1 MEKIIFKTIV
11 RLRRLAF
18 FRVTY
23 RTLMML
29 MPLAVVGSIFQFLW
43 QSVFSPTSLISNIF
57 YFDKWLPDQ
66 IFNASW
72 YACQGVTSVIF
83 GTFGLFTAY
92 FSAQYTARLYQKD
105 AQMAGVSGMLALL
118 LCAYRFRDIRN
129 FQLSFNWR
137 FFNINSFLFALLIG
151 FGTGLIFRFL
161 GTDYHHRHA
170 ESAQVIKQKAF
181 NSFRPMLA
189 TWLIGLVIGIL
200 ALFKQIQV
208 GSLPKLDPKTAQE
221 GAKRLGAKVFLPSI
235 VLALTSILIAQFTP
249 LGGQVGIGIGA
260 VVSLILAI
268 ILTKAPTKQVFKDS
282 QRMVRSVGAPG
293 VLPQLL
299 AMLGVVFTTC
309 GVGKLT
315 ANMISHVFPAGNHFL
330 GVALYCI
337 AMALF
342 TYIMGNAFAAFAVI
356 TAAIGIPFVIAQG
369 ANPVVVA
376 AIGMTSGYCGTL
388 VTPMAANFNTLPVAL
403 LEMKDQMGVIKQQ
416 APVAVI
422 LLIIQIG
429 LMYFLAF

>member
-1 MEKIIFKTIV
+1 MQNTINFLLAILYALIGLCMAIAGIETLRDKTNKARIGTAIFWFFLAIIF
-11 RLRRLAF
+11 AF
-18 FRVTY
+18 GD
-23 RTLMML
+23 LI
-29 MPLAVVGSIFQFLW
+29 PAVV
-43 QSVFSPTSLISNIF
+43 
-57 YFDKWLPDQ
+57 
-66 IFNASW
+66 
-72 YACQGVTSVIF
+72 
-83 GTFGLFTAY
+83 
-92 FSAQYTARLYQKD
+92 
-105 AQMAGVSGMLALL
+105 SGAM
-118 LCAYRFRDIRN
+118 
-129 FQLSFNWR
+129 
-137 FFNINSFLFALLIG
+137 
-151 FGTGLIFRFL
+151 
-161 GTDYHHRHA
+161 
-170 ESAQVIKQKAF
+170 V
-181 NSFRPMLA
+181 
-189 TWLIGLVIGIL
+189 LVIGIL

-208 GSLPKLDPKTAQE
+208 GKLPTVNPKTAQE
-221 GAKRLGAKVFLPSI
+221 DAKRLGAKVFLPSI
-235 VLALTSILIAQFTP
+235 VLALTSIIIAQFTP

-260 VVSLILAI
+260 VVSLVLAI
-268 ILTKAPTKQVFKDS
+268 ILTKAPAKQVFKDS

-315 ANMISHVFPAGNHFL
+315 ADMISHVFPAGNHFL

-342 TYIMGNAFAAFAVI
+342 TYIMGNAFAAF
-356 TAAIGIPFVIAQG
+356 AAIGIPFVIAQG

-416 APVAVI
+416 APIAVI
-422 LLIIQIG
+422 LLIVQIG

>member
-1 MEKIIFKTIV
+1 MQNTINFLLAILYALIGLCMAIAGIETLRDKTNKARIGTAIFWFFLAIIF
-11 RLRRLAF
+11 AF
-18 FRVTY
+18 GD
-23 RTLMML
+23 LI
-29 MPLAVVGSIFQFLW
+29 PAVV
-43 QSVFSPTSLISNIF
+43 
-57 YFDKWLPDQ
+57 
-66 IFNASW
+66 
-72 YACQGVTSVIF
+72 
-83 GTFGLFTAY
+83 
-92 FSAQYTARLYQKD
+92 
-105 AQMAGVSGMLALL
+105 SGAM
-118 LCAYRFRDIRN
+118 
-129 FQLSFNWR
+129 
-137 FFNINSFLFALLIG
+137 
-151 FGTGLIFRFL
+151 
-161 GTDYHHRHA
+161 
-170 ESAQVIKQKAF
+170 V
-181 NSFRPMLA
+181 
-189 TWLIGLVIGIL
+189 LVIGIL

-208 GSLPKLDPKTAQE
+208 GKLPTVNSKTAQE
-221 GAKRLGAKVFLPSI
+221 DAKRLGAKVFLPSI
-235 VLALTSILIAQFTP
+235 VLALTSIIIAQFTP

-260 VVSLILAI
+260 VVSLVLAI
-268 ILTKAPTKQVFKDS
+268 ILTKAPAKQVFKDS

-315 ANMISHVFPAGNHFL
+315 ADMISHVFPAGNHFL

-356 TAAIGIPFVIAQG
+356 TAAIGIHFVIAQG

-416 APVAVI
+416 APIAVI
-422 LLIIQIG
+422 LLIVQIG
-429 LMYFLAF
+429 LMCIFVLFLYHLILLYYLHINMIFYLLHLFLLLCVLQVHHNNMFCFDSIHLMLYLVIIHLCHHYIPLCSLHFLRNFVLH

>member
-1 MEKIIFKTIV
+1 MQNTINFLLAILYALIGLCMAIAGIETLRDKTNKARIGTAIFWFFLAIIF
-11 RLRRLAF
+11 AF
-18 FRVTY
+18 GD
-23 RTLMML
+23 LI
-29 MPLAVVGSIFQFLW
+29 PAVV
-43 QSVFSPTSLISNIF
+43 
-57 YFDKWLPDQ
+57 
-66 IFNASW
+66 
-72 YACQGVTSVIF
+72 
-83 GTFGLFTAY
+83 
-92 FSAQYTARLYQKD
+92 
-105 AQMAGVSGMLALL
+105 SGAM
-118 LCAYRFRDIRN
+118 
-129 FQLSFNWR
+129 
-137 FFNINSFLFALLIG
+137 
-151 FGTGLIFRFL
+151 
-161 GTDYHHRHA
+161 
-170 ESAQVIKQKAF
+170 V
-181 NSFRPMLA
+181 
-189 TWLIGLVIGIL
+189 LVIGIL

-208 GSLPKLDPKTAQE
+208 GKLPTVNSKTAQE
-221 GAKRLGAKVFLPSI
+221 DAKRSI
-235 VLALTSILIAQFTP
+235 IIAQFTP

-260 VVSLILAI
+260 VVSLVLAI
-268 ILTKAPTKQVFKDS
+268 ILTKAPAKQVFKDS

-315 ANMISHVFPAGNHFL
+315 ADMISHVFPAGNHFL

-416 APVAVI
+416 APIAVI
-422 LLIIQIG
+422 LLIVQIG

>member
-1 MEKIIFKTIV
+1 MQNTINFLLAILYALIGLCMAIAGIETLRDKTNKARIGTAIFWFFLAIIF
-11 RLRRLAF
+11 AF
-18 FRVTY
+18 GD
-23 RTLMML
+23 LI
-29 MPLAVVGSIFQFLW
+29 PAVV
-43 QSVFSPTSLISNIF
+43 
-57 YFDKWLPDQ
+57 
-66 IFNASW
+66 
-72 YACQGVTSVIF
+72 
-83 GTFGLFTAY
+83 
-92 FSAQYTARLYQKD
+92 
-105 AQMAGVSGMLALL
+105 SGAM
-118 LCAYRFRDIRN
+118 
-129 FQLSFNWR
+129 
-137 FFNINSFLFALLIG
+137 
-151 FGTGLIFRFL
+151 
-161 GTDYHHRHA
+161 
-170 ESAQVIKQKAF
+170 V
-181 NSFRPMLA
+181 
-189 TWLIGLVIGIL
+189 LVIGIL

-208 GSLPKLDPKTAQE
+208 GKLPTVNSKTAQE
-221 GAKRLGAKVFLPSI
+221 DAKRLGAKVFLPSI
-235 VLALTSILIAQFTP
+235 VLALTSIIIAQFTP

-260 VVSLILAI
+260 VVSLVLAI
-268 ILTKAPTKQVFKDS
+268 ILTKAPAKQVFKDS
-282 QRMVRSVGAPG
+282 QRMVRSVVSPG

-299 AMLGVVFTTC
+299 AMLRVVFTTC

-315 ANMISHVFPAGNHFL
+315 ADMISHVFPAGNHFL

-416 APVAVI
+416 APIAVI
-422 LLIIQIG
+422 LLIVQIG

>member
-1 MEKIIFKTIV
+1 MQNTINFLLAILYALIGLCMAVAGIETLRDKANKARIGTAVFWFFLAIIF
-11 RLRRLAF
+11 AF
-18 FRVTY
+18 GDWI
-23 RTLMML
+23 
-29 MPLAVVGSIFQFLW
+29 PAVV
-43 QSVFSPTSLISNIF
+43 
-57 YFDKWLPDQ
+57 
-66 IFNASW
+66 
-72 YACQGVTSVIF
+72 
-83 GTFGLFTAY
+83 
-92 FSAQYTARLYQKD
+92 
-105 AQMAGVSGMLALL
+105 SGAM
-118 LCAYRFRDIRN
+118 
-129 FQLSFNWR
+129 
-137 FFNINSFLFALLIG
+137 
-151 FGTGLIFRFL
+151 
-161 GTDYHHRHA
+161 
-170 ESAQVIKQKAF
+170 V
-181 NSFRPMLA
+181 
-189 TWLIGLVIGIL
+189 LVIGIL

-208 GSLPKLDPKTAQE
+208 GNLPKLDPKAAQE

-268 ILTKAPTKQVFKDS
+268 FLTKAPAKQVFKDS

-293 VLPQLL
+293 VLLQLL

-422 LLIIQIG
+422 LLIVQIG

>member
-1 MEKIIFKTIV
+1 MQNTINFLLAILYALIGLCMAVAGIETLRDKTNKARIGTAVFWFFLAIIF
-11 RLRRLAF
+11 AF
-18 FRVTY
+18 GDWI
-23 RTLMML
+23 
-29 MPLAVVGSIFQFLW
+29 PAVV
-43 QSVFSPTSLISNIF
+43 
-57 YFDKWLPDQ
+57 
-66 IFNASW
+66 
-72 YACQGVTSVIF
+72 
-83 GTFGLFTAY
+83 
-92 FSAQYTARLYQKD
+92 
-105 AQMAGVSGMLALL
+105 SGAM
-118 LCAYRFRDIRN
+118 
-129 FQLSFNWR
+129 
-137 FFNINSFLFALLIG
+137 
-151 FGTGLIFRFL
+151 
-161 GTDYHHRHA
+161 
-170 ESAQVIKQKAF
+170 V
-181 NSFRPMLA
+181 
-189 TWLIGLVIGIL
+189 LVIGIL

-309 GVGKLT
+309 G
-315 ANMISHVFPAGNHFL
+315 
-330 GVALYCI
+330 
-337 AMALF
+337 
-342 TYIMGNAFAAFAVI
+342 
-356 TAAIGIPFVIAQG
+356 
-369 ANPVVVA
+369 
-376 AIGMTSGYCGTL
+376 TL

>member
-1 MEKIIFKTIV
+1 MQNTIDFLLAILYALIGLCMAIAGIETLRDKTNKARIGTTVFWFFLAIIF
-11 RLRRLAF
+11 AF
-18 FRVTY
+18 GD
-23 RTLMML
+23 LI
-29 MPLAVVGSIFQFLW
+29 PAVV
-43 QSVFSPTSLISNIF
+43 
-57 YFDKWLPDQ
+57 
-66 IFNASW
+66 
-72 YACQGVTSVIF
+72 
-83 GTFGLFTAY
+83 
-92 FSAQYTARLYQKD
+92 
-105 AQMAGVSGMLALL
+105 SGAM
-118 LCAYRFRDIRN
+118 
-129 FQLSFNWR
+129 
-137 FFNINSFLFALLIG
+137 
-151 FGTGLIFRFL
+151 
-161 GTDYHHRHA
+161 
-170 ESAQVIKQKAF
+170 V
-181 NSFRPMLA
+181 
-189 TWLIGLVIGIL
+189 LVIGIL

-208 GSLPKLDPKTAQE
+208 GKLPTVNPKTAQE

-235 VLALTSILIAQFTP
+235 VLALTSIIIAQFTP

-260 VVSLILAI
+260 VVSLVLAI
-268 ILTKAPTKQVFKDS
+268 ILTKAPAKQVFKDS

-315 ANMISHVFPAGNHFL
+315 ADMISHVFPAGNHFL

-416 APVAVI
+416 APIAAI
-422 LLIIQIG
+422 LLIVQIG